1 MIVVARLMTTYL
13 AIVLFQLIHK
23 IPGAKW
29 VETTEEAHLATHVIA
44 KKGKDP
50 LKRTPKLMIAMN
62 KTPNIVTLDWLIE
75 SAKKGT
81 ALPCDRYLVK
91 DKAAEK
97 TYKFRMAETVE
108 RIKDHIEHGTAV
120 LSGKSVFVCKGVAGD
135 NAPKEDE
142 LRCIVEAAGGSWL
155 STLEKATAKPT
166 EDLII
171 ITSKDQP
178 VASKQIKERAVA
190 GAIKK
195 GALQKTTTWLFD
207 GIMAQQLDF

>member
-1 MIVVARLMTTYL
+1 MPTNLL
-13 AIVLFQLIHK
+13 AILLQLIHK
-23 IPGAKW
+23 IPGASW

-62 KTPNIVTLDWLIE
+62 KTPNIVTFDWFLE

-91 DKAAEK
+91 DKVAEK
-97 TYKFRMAETVE
+97 TYNFRMVETAE
-108 RIKDHIEHGTAV
+108 RIKEHLKHNTSV
-120 LSGKSVFVCKGVAGD
+120 LSGKAIFVCKGVAGD

-142 LRCIVEAAGGSWL
+142 LICIVEAAGGRWL
-155 STLEKATAKPT
+155 SMLETTATAST

-171 ITSKDQP
+171 ITSKDQSA
-178 VASKQIKERAVA
+178 ASKQVKERAVA
-190 GAIKK
+190 RALKE
-195 GALQKTTTWLFD
+195 GALQKPTTWLFD
-207 GIMAQQLDF
+207 GMMAQQLDF